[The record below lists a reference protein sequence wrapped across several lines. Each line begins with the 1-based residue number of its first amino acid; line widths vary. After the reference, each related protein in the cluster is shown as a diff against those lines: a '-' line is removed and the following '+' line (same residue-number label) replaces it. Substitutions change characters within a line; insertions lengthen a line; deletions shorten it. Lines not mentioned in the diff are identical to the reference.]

1 MVPKHLY
8 FGHAALALVLVFAL
22 QSFAASVS
30 TSLES
35 LKRDRPSGSSTLIA
49 FPRVGRSSPLESAAT
64 AVQDHQP
71 IICVRNSN
79 REALRLLYG
88 QKRTGKS
95 SSLIP
100 FPRVGRSDPTMA
112 KEIHQLDNANEIR
125 NQKRPYTPNES
136 IDIDAIQYVQEILR
150 ELEAN
155 NRI

>member
-1 MVPKHLY
+1 MLLMSFYKKVPISL
-8 FGHAALALVLVFAL
+8 
-22 QSFAASVS
+22 VS

-49 FPRVGRSSPLESAAT
+49 FPRVGRSSAFKSAAD

-79 REALRLLYG
+79 RDALRLLYG

-100 FPRVGRSDPTMA
+100 FPRVGRSDPTMT
-112 KEIHQLDNANEIR
+112 KEIHQLGWFFR
-125 NQKRPYTPNES
+125 G
-136 IDIDAIQYVQEILR
+136 
-150 ELEAN
+150 
-155 NRI
+155 